1 MLLVCQGA
9 AMCFQS
15 VLCVSKGLD
24 LSVLTH
30 KKKQSSISLKIYEHL
45 IDQRLSNL
53 VSLFTDFCRF
63 PTASKASSD
72 RGYAVFSPVIR
83 PCRLLKHVC

>member
-1 MLLVCQGA
+1 MLLVCQAA

-30 KKKQSSISLKIYEHL
+30 AHTKKNQSSISLKIYEHL
-45 IDQRLSNL
+45 IDPRLSNL
-53 VSLFTDFCRF
+53 VSLFT
-63 PTASKASSD
+63 
-72 RGYAVFSPVIR
+72 VF
-83 PCRLLKHVC
+83 L